1 VHEEKTIMKKCVAVN
16 TKVKGYTEA
25 VVDNCNSIKER
36 LESYKKFGEY
46 NKLKKVY
53 KLGKKL

>member
-1 VHEEKTIMKKCVAVN
+1 MKKCVAVN